1 MLSGVELAKCFEV
14 DSGHGSEIFGGLV
27 GDGDRIVGFL
37 VGDGDRI
44 DGSLVGAVIGRI
56 VGGV

>member
-1 MLSGVELAKCFEV
+1 MV
-14 DSGHGSEIFGGLV
+14 SEIFGGLV

-37 VGDGDRI
+37 VGDGVRI
-44 DGSLVGAVIGRI
+44 DGSLVGAVIGRV